1 MASSD
6 IPRSR
11 RISREIR
18 GIHGAEG
25 VDGPRPLFSGPQGR
39 SIVMSSR
46 LALSLIAAFPQSWPD
61 PISRNASWIIR
72 AAIRPHHQRL
82 ITHYGGL
89 ICRPPREHG
98 QITPTVSA
106 SRCVV
111 LRVSLCSK
119 QTACQCFVSGR
130 TRAKF
135 GRLLPAVHL
144 QCFKRLN
151 FLGRSCAS

>member
-18 GIHGAEG
+18 GIHGAED
-25 VDGPRPLFSGPQGR
+25 VDGPGPLFSGPQGR

-61 PISRNASWIIR
+61 PLAETPAGSSELRFVHIISASSQIAR
-72 AAIRPHHQRL
+72 SDCLPSC
-82 ITHYGGL
+82 G
-89 ICRPPREHG
+89 HG
-98 QITPTVSA
+98 QITPIVPA

-111 LRVSLCSK
+111 SRPLVS
-119 QTACQCFVSGR
+119 AVSARR

-135 GRLLPAVHL
+135 GRLLPAVRL

-151 FLGRSCAS
+151 FLECAA